1 MRVVLGGKIF
11 CYGAGLDPPKRL
23 GLICLWHMRTITMH
37 AMPHGKAAMRAP
49 CLAFAQLRIKQTHTP
64 CAGVSMAGFDWQCS
78 VCSFQ
83 CRAGAAKAWRLALSG
98 EAHGGGG
105 PRALQGKAW
114 GYAGGSITRGRA
126 GSSRAGAHMGTR
138 GDGHGEG
145 HAGWGEGHCGRHVRW
160 MEMGD
165 PVGRTKRERGAHR
178 GRGPGK
184 IVTAACCAPAQ
195 KTVQNQKLPVAG
207 SERGLLLGRVNRY
220 SNYATIAIVLS
231 HWCFVLLS
239 TTVFIASLRGHTRSS
254 RAQSTVT

>member
-1 MRVVLGGKIF
+1 MGGKIF

-78 VCSFQ
+78 VCGLQ
-83 CRAGAAKAWRLALSG
+83 CRAGAARAWRLTLSG

-105 PRALQGKAW
+105 PRAWQGKAW
-114 GYAGGSITRGRA
+114 GYAGGSMTRGRELEGHTWAQGGMGMGRGMQDGGRGIA
-126 GSSRAGAHMGTR
+126 GGMGGGWKWGIRSSRGAPVPNGKGARAAGG
-138 GDGHGEG
+138 
-145 HAGWGEGHCGRHVRW
+145 
-160 MEMGD
+160 
-165 PVGRTKRERGAHR
+165 
-178 GRGPGK
+178 GK
-184 IVTAACCAPAQ
+184 TVTAVCCAPAQ

-207 SERGLLLGRVNRY
+207 SERGLPLGRVNRY

-231 HWCFVLLS
+231 DRCFVLISS
-239 TTVFIASLRGHTRSS
+239 TRFSLRPFVVIREVHVHNQLSHRPG
-254 RAQSTVT
+254 